1 MVCEVEELKPQ
12 LLAQKVN
19 DCTSPPGNSIPKLL
33 LEALRLRRNLV
44 LNLPYRVN
52 KLRGV
57 GWPSTSYSLMMHTVD
72 YKSMG
77 PVALDSFRSE
87 APRNSPTKYRSRCR
101 VAYIGVKLNSVDLEL
116 SNLYLVSP
124 HLADPP
130 NFRYKIFHEFSGM
143 RCEVW
148 TYRE

>member
-33 LEALRLRRNLV
+33 LEALRLRMNLV
-44 LNLPYRVN
+44 LNL
-52 KLRGV
+52 
-57 GWPSTSYSLMMHTVD
+57 SYIVIKIEGRRMTIHILFIDDHTVD
-72 YKSMG
+72 YKSME
-77 PVALDSFRSE
+77 PVALDSFISE

-101 VAYIGVKLNSVDLEL
+101 VAYVGDELNSVDLEL

-143 RCEVW
+143 RCEV
-148 TYRE
+148 